1 LLALSGRIYPP
12 VNLRMCLIQKAAAG
26 VLEDC
31 HDALTKPVRTDRYRA
46 VTQRQNPRVIEQQ
59 VDNGDE
65 ADKPDSRII
74 KRELGGSEVGTGH
87 KKGLSKEKCN
97 RMFKVGELTGNC
109 TTKRLRVQPPSGYL
123 RQASTLTPPVARDIL
138 TVVSSIETPTPTG
151 AASVEAPRA
160 TVQRRIPE
168 WLTIKVPRSK
178 DIGAVEDLMRG
189 ERLVTVCE
197 EARCPNLGEC
207 WSKGTATFMIM
218 GDTCTRSCR
227 FCAVKTGRG
236 LPLDPDEPRRLALA
250 AKQLNLKH
258 VVVTSVNRDELPD
271 GGSNH
276 FAEVIRQLRQ
286 ELPNSTVEVLTPDFR
301 GRRFAIE
308 TVCEAH
314 PDVFNHN
321 TETVPRLYRTV
332 RPQAKYARSLDFLR
346 TVKEIDP
353 SIYTK
358 SGIMLGLG
366 ETEDE
371 VIEVLR
377 DWKDA
382 GVDAVT
388 LGQYLKPGKGYLD
401 VVEYLHPTRFDRY
414 KEIAEEIGF
423 LYVASGPFVRSS
435 YNAIDFSN
443 KFLRGSEDAPEGERR
458 ERVRPALPGLRR
470 LELPLAVQ

>member
-1 LLALSGRIYPP
+1 MSSTTIELP
-12 VNLRMCLIQKAAAG
+12 VTTSSA
-26 VLEDC
+26 
-31 HDALTKPVRTDRYRA
+31 DASAVATPV
-46 VTQRQNPRVIEQQ
+46 
-59 VDNGDE
+59 
-65 ADKPDSRII
+65 K
-74 KRELGGSEVGTGH
+74 
-87 KKGLSKEKCN
+87 
-97 RMFKVGELTGNC
+97 
-109 TTKRLRVQPPSGYL
+109 
-123 RQASTLTPPVARDIL
+123 
-138 TVVSSIETPTPTG
+138 
-151 AASVEAPRA
+151 
-160 TVQRRIPE
+160 RRIPE
-168 WLTIKVPRSK
+168 WLTIKVPRAK
-178 DIGAVEDLMRG
+178 DIGGVENLMRG

-236 LPLDPDEPRRLALA
+236 LPLDPDEPRRVGHA
-250 AKQLNLKH
+250 AGQLKLKH

-271 GGSNH
+271 GGAAH
-276 FAEVIRQLRQ
+276 FAQTIAHLRQ
-286 ELPNSTVEVLTPDFR
+286 ELPNSSVEVLTPDFR
-301 GRRFAIE
+301 GRRSSIE
-308 TVCEAH
+308 TVCRAH

-332 RPQAKYARSLDFLR
+332 RPQAKYARSIDFLR

-353 SIYTK
+353 TIYTK

-371 VIEVLR
+371 VIQLLK

-401 VVEYLHPTRFDRY
+401 VVEYLHPSRFEAY
-414 KEIAEEIGF
+414 KAIAEEIGF

-435 YNAIDFSN
+435 YNAIDFSD
-443 KFLRGSEDAPEGERR
+443 KFLRGEGRGDDAGIVPT
-458 ERVRPALPGLRR
+458 VRPAVPGPRR
-470 LELPLAVQ
+470 LELPVAVQ